1 MDYLSYSI
9 RQMKAKLIIIS
20 VTTTEVSELD
30 MEFSRRKNTFKKDNL
45 STINQTNMALKQI
58 LISELIADYGKKG

>member
-1 MDYLSYSI
+1 MEYLSYCI
-9 RQMKAKLIIIS
+9 RQMTDKLIIFS

-45 STINQTNMALKQI
+45 PTINQTNMALKQI
-58 LISELIADYGKKG
+58 LISELIADYGQEG